1 MIELH
6 SKPLHS
12 NHSVQISS
20 FSSPPL
26 PTVET
31 DERFISSAVYV
42 TAVTE
47 VNVQVN
53 GLPVS
58 DYRPITNR
66 QNEIPPEIDKLLH
79 EIRTGFVRVSPT
91 SSELLMKICEK
102 FFRTL
107 WFVKRSFALWIQT
120 LNGGDRTFLSI
131 LGFSAEKSNDLDFS
145 ISSSQLAAALWIQS
159 LKLNSEPQWITVR
172 ISSFRSNFVSSLK
185 FLVGYCLLWSF
196 QSLIFPASRFFS
208 QR

>member
-79 EIRTGFVRVSPT
+79 EIRTGFVRVSY
-91 SSELLMKICEK
+91 E
-102 FFRTL
+102 
-107 WFVKRSFALWIQT
+107 Q
-120 LNGGDRTFLSI
+120 
-131 LGFSAEKSNDLDFS
+131 
-145 ISSSQLAAALWIQS
+145 
-159 LKLNSEPQWITVR
+159 
-172 ISSFRSNFVSSLK
+172 
-185 FLVGYCLLWSF
+185 
-196 QSLIFPASRFFS
+196 
-208 QR
+208 